1 MCQNVDDE
9 RPAPGACESQQIE
22 TFQPSLLRRGVLS
35 AFALARRVVGSVTTS
50 RLTGIRSWRCSM
62 SEVWSQCEGQ
72 VVDNKFRLRQFLGE
86 TEDSA
91 VFLTNLAEPPSKK
104 AAIKF
109 IPAGTTADL
118 QLSLWRRVMQLTH
131 PQLLRMH
138 DIGRCR
144 LANRDRLYV
153 VMEYADEDLSQILP
167 LRPLTDSEA
176 REMLGPVLDALVF
189 LHGKGLIHSR
199 IKPSNILATA
209 DQLKLSSDSL
219 FPIGESRKSSRRFD
233 PHDAPEAAVGQLSPA
248 ADVWSLGMT
257 LVETLT
263 QRVPASQ
270 PGSPADP
277 LVPDALPQPFLDIAR
292 HALRRDPRRRW
303 TIGEIA
309 ARLNPAAFAATAAQ
323 TISPLAVPLSSVPA
337 VPAAKLPIPD
347 FQPPA
352 PKAQAQPQAKSPRPQ
367 AAKNSPSQS
376 LVLPNYVVP
385 VAAAL
390 LVIVAIFALPKI
402 LGHRSDSSS
411 STTAAAPAST
421 ASAPPAASPSTVQ
434 PPARRATPP
443 SPKPSASQNALK
455 AAAQK
460 KTAPPPPPAAP
471 TPASVRTETFA
482 SANATSAPVASIA
495 STPRSSTAS
504 STASPSARGEVL
516 DQILPDA
523 PQKALD
529 TIRGVVRVAVRVHV
543 DPTGNVSEATLDSPG
558 PSQYFA
564 DLALKAARKWQFNSP
579 DVGGHSVPSE
589 WLIRF
594 HFTPAGPK
602 AIPTQTAP

>member
-35 AFALARRVVGSVTTS
+35 VFVLARCAVGNVAII
-50 RLTGIRSWRCSM
+50 RLTAIRSLRCTM

-91 VFLTNLAEPPSKK
+91 VFLTSLPEPSSKK

-109 IPAGTTADL
+109 IPAGTTADH

-131 PQLLRMH
+131 PQLLRIH

-167 LRPLTDSEA
+167 LRPLTESEA

-189 LHGKGLIHSR
+189 LHGRGLIHSR
-199 IKPSNILATA
+199 LKPSNILATA
-209 DQLKLSSDSL
+209 DQLKLSTDSL

-233 PHDAPEAAVGQLSPA
+233 LHDAPEVAVGPLSPA
-248 ADVWSLGMT
+248 TDVWSLGMT

-303 TIGEIA
+303 TIAEIA

-347 FQPPA
+347 IRPPSTGV
-352 PKAQAQPQAKSPRPQ
+352 QAQPQAKPPRPK
-367 AAKNSPSQS
+367 AAKSSPTQS

-411 STTAAAPAST
+411 SAST
-421 ASAPPAASPSTVQ
+421 ASAPAATPPSAVA
-434 PPARRATPP
+434 PSARRATPP
-443 SPKPSASQNALK
+443 SPKPSAPQKSLK
-455 AAAQK
+455 AAPEK
-460 KTAPPPPPAAP
+460 KPAPTPQTPPPAAP
-471 TPASVRTETFA
+471 TPASVRTETFS
-482 SANATSAPVASIA
+482 SANAPSAPA
-495 STPRSSTAS
+495 SSTAS

-529 TIRGVVRVAVRVHV
+529 TIHGVVRVAVRVHV
-543 DPTGNVSEATLDSPG
+543 DPTGNVSDATLDSPG

-564 DLALKAARKWQFNSP
+564 DLALKAARRWQFNSP

-602 AIPTQTAP
+602 AVPTQTAP

>member
-1 MCQNVDDE
+1 
-9 RPAPGACESQQIE
+9 
-22 TFQPSLLRRGVLS
+22 
-35 AFALARRVVGSVTTS
+35 
-50 RLTGIRSWRCSM
+50 M

-72 VVDNKFRLRQFLGE
+72 VVDNKFRLRQFLGG
-86 TEDSA
+86 TDDSA
-91 VFLTNLAEPPSKK
+91 VFLTSLAEPSSKK

-109 IPAGTTADL
+109 IPAGTTADH

-131 PQLLRMH
+131 PQLLRIH

-176 REMLGPVLDALVF
+176 REMLGPVLGALVF
-189 LHGKGLIHSR
+189 LHGHGLIHSR

-209 DQLKLSSDSL
+209 DQLKLSSDSF

-233 PHDAPEAAVGQLSPA
+233 PHDAPETAVGPLSAA

-303 TIGEIA
+303 AIPEIA

-337 VPAAKLPIPD
+337 VPAAKLLIPD
-347 FQPPA
+347 SQPASPRA
-352 PKAQAQPQAKSPRPQ
+352 QAQAQPQAQPPRPQ
-367 AAKNSPSQS
+367 AAKPSPTQS

-385 VAAAL
+385 VAAVL

-402 LGHRSDSSS
+402 LGHRSDTSSS
-411 STTAAAPAST
+411 AST
-421 ASAPPAASPSTVQ
+421 ASAPAAAPPNAVE

-443 SPKPSASQNALK
+443 SPKPSAPQKTLK
-455 AAAQK
+455 APAEK
-460 KTAPPPPPAAP
+460 KTAPAPPLPPPVAP
-471 TPASVRTETFA
+471 TPASVRTGTFS
-482 SANATSAPVASIA
+482 SANAPSAPA
-495 STPRSSTAS
+495 SSTAS
-504 STASPSARGEVL
+504 SNTSSTALSTAASSARGEVL

-523 PQKALD
+523 PQKALG
-529 TIRGVVRVAVRVHV
+529 TIHGVVRVAVRVHV
-543 DPTGNVSEATLDSPG
+543 DPTGNVSDAELDSPG

-564 DLALKAARKWQFNSP
+564 DLALKAARRWQFNSP
-579 DVGGHSVPSE
+579 DVAGHSVPSE

-594 HFTPAGPK
+594 HFTPAGARAFPS
-602 AIPTQTAP
+602 QTAP